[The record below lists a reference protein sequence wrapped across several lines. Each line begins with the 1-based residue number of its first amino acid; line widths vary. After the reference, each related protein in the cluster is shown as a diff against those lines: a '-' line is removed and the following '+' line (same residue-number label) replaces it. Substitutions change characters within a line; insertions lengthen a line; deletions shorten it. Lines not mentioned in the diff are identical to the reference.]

1 MQCII
6 YVVYII
12 VLKKIFFYMLPP
24 KAYLLSSSDSLLSS
38 NILQNKRAGILGE
51 CVFYV
56 EKENYKTEHSWPS
69 RLVE

>member
-1 MQCII
+1 
-6 YVVYII
+6 
-12 VLKKIFFYMLPP
+12 MLPP